1 MVTTYSRGRRQ
12 TDARAFYRKMAEE
25 AELGAV
31 TRSQLQVLAK
41 DLPQTGLVNS
51 TEAMLLVTLVHS
63 APGPQ
68 FEAGGLPIVFK
79 SNATLGFEI
88 GKSPNHT
95 GALLS
100 RLFDAG
106 LIAMRDSG
114 NYKRF
119 ARRDDAGNL
128 AAVSG
133 IDLRVLI
140 ARYGELNALVVKAR
154 SDRNAREAAWSEY
167 RGAVRQLHLVLSSV
181 EDLASRILAT
191 LERRFNIIL
200 ANVSKKSTT
209 ARIGRAARL
218 CRWLA
223 ERAYGLNKGREDS
236 LASGKIMSRTPKT
249 RDHIQTTNL
258 NQLVSRSEGAWRPA
272 NAGPVVLNG
281 ASFARGAWD
290 ERRGEAKSRLR
301 TRPEPGRAMQIET
314 LTAACPALKS
324 WLGKAPTSWPALI
337 DKYPLL
343 CVLVG
348 ISADARDQAASV
360 LGQTGAAMA
369 AALIIERRE
378 AGEIKSAGGFMR
390 ALIERAM
397 TGDLHLEKSIYAR
410 AKMQFEVARKVPD
423 S

>member
-1 MVTTYSRGRRQ
+1 MTTYSRGRRQ
-12 TDARAFYRKMAEE
+12 TDARALYRKMAEE
-25 AELGAV
+25 AQLGAV

-63 APGPQ
+63 APGQQ

-128 AAVSG
+128 ATVSG
-133 IDLRVLI
+133 VDLRVLV
-140 ARYGELNALVVKAR
+140 ARYEELNALVVKAR
-154 SDRNAREAAWSEY
+154 GDRNARESAWTEY

-181 EDLASRILAT
+181 EDLASRMLQS
-191 LERRFNIIL
+191 LKSRFNIIL
-200 ANVSKKSTT
+200 ATVSKKSTS
-209 ARIGRAARL
+209 ARIGQAARL

-223 ERAYGLNKGREDS
+223 ERAYGLKSSRKES
-236 LASGKIMSRTPKT
+236 PTSGQIMSRTPET

-258 NQLVSRSEGAWRPA
+258 NQLVSCNGEMWRPA
-272 NAGPVVLNG
+272 NAGQVVLKG
-281 ASFARGAWD
+281 ASFARRAWD
-290 ERRGEAKSRLR
+290 ERRGEAKSSPR
-301 TRPEPGRAMQIET
+301 TQPERARAMQIET
-314 LTAACPALKS
+314 VAAACPALKT
-324 WLGKAPTSWPALI
+324 WLGTVPASWPALI

-343 CVLVG
+343 CALVG
-348 ISADARDQAASV
+348 ISTDARDQAVRV

-369 AALIIERRE
+369 AALIVERRE

-390 ALIERAM
+390 ALIERAT

-410 AKMQFEVARKVPD
+410 AKMRLEVAHKVPD

>member
-1 MVTTYSRGRRQ
+1 MTTYSRGRRQ
-12 TDARAFYRKMAEE
+12 TDARALYRKMAEE

-63 APGPQ
+63 APGAQ
-68 FEAGGLPIVFK
+68 FEPGGLPIVFK

-95 GALLS
+95 GVLLS

-119 ARRDDAGNL
+119 ARRDEAGNL
-128 AAVSG
+128 ATVSG
-133 IDLRVLI
+133 VDLRVLV
-140 ARYGELNALVVKAR
+140 ARYEELNALVVKAR
-154 SDRNAREAAWSEY
+154 GDRNAKESAWSEY
-167 RGAVRQLHLVLSSV
+167 RGAVRQLHLVLSTV
-181 EDLASRILAT
+181 QDLASRILQS
-191 LERRFNIIL
+191 LKNRFNIIL
-200 ANVSKKSTT
+200 VTVSKKSTT
-209 ARIGRAARL
+209 ARIGQATRL
-218 CRWLA
+218 CHWLA
-223 ERAYGLNKGREDS
+223 ERAFGLR
-236 LASGKIMSRTPKT
+236 LSGKESPTSGQIMSRKPET

-258 NQLVSRSEGAWRPA
+258 NQLVPCSGGIWRPA
-272 NAGPVVLNG
+272 NAGQVVLNG

-290 ERRGEAKSRLR
+290 ERRGEAKSSPR
-301 TRPEPGRAMQIET
+301 TQRERAMVMQIET
-314 LTAACPALKS
+314 VAAACPALKT
-324 WLGKAPTSWPALI
+324 WLGTVPASWPALI

-348 ISADARDQAASV
+348 ISADARDQAVSV
-360 LGQTGAAMA
+360 MGQAGAAMA
-369 AALIIERRE
+369 AALIVERRE

-390 ALIERAM
+390 ALIERAT
-397 TGDLHLEKSIYAR
+397 TGELHLEKSIYAR
-410 AKMQFEVARKVPD
+410 AKMRLEVAHNVPD